1 MIYINEKN
9 LKVKFPQV
17 VNILPNRMVCINQTS
32 KETVEIPI
40 DSYEIDFEPHI
51 EIFSDAQYDYTLYK
65 DNTVV
70 SQGILQINDFTANVT
85 SYNNKV
91 NIIQYNGIN

>member
-17 VNILPNRMVCINQTS
+17 VNILPNKLECISQTS
-32 KETVEIPI
+32 KETVEILV
-40 DSYEIDFEPHI
+40 DSYEIDFQPFI
-51 EIFSDAQYDYTLYK
+51 DLFSDAQYDYTLYK
-65 DNTVV
+65 DNAVV